1 MVLGDMAYRGHGAR
15 RHGLLGTWRS
25 ETWRTGD
32 MAYWGHGVLGTWRSE
47 TWRTGDMALGDMAY
61 WGHGEYHV
69 PRNLLRIK
77 ILKEF
82 LTIKLNYKSHY
93 L

>member
-1 MVLGDMAYRGHGAR
+1 MVL
-15 RHGLLGTWRS
+15 
-25 ETWRTGD
+25 GD

-47 TWRTGDMALGDMAY
+47 TWRTGDMAY
-61 WGHGEYHV
+61 WGHGARKYGV
-69 PRNLLRIK
+69 LGTWQIPRNLIGIK

-82 LTIKLNYKSHY
+82 LKIKLNYKSHY